1 MPMIDLTVPEGALT
15 EAAIAVLVEELTSAL
30 IEGEGAPDNE
40 YVRAITWAFVDERP
54 AGAIIVGG
62 RHAQKPVYRVVFTVP
77 EGAPGVHGP
86 LMRTNRERLVRRVT
100 KLVLDAE
107 GTPFSPAEAQRV
119 WVQIREIRDGHWGGF
134 GELAT
139 MEDIAT
145 YAGASRHREPTERG
159 ERMRHAFEAS
169 LDAAATPSAVRA

>member
-1 MPMIDLTVPEGALT
+1 MPMIDLTLPEGALT
-15 EAAIAVLVEELTSAL
+15 EAAIAVLVEELTTAL

-40 YVRAITWAFVDERP
+40 YVRAITLAFVDERP
-54 AGAIIVGG
+54 ASAIKVGG
-62 RHAQKPVYRVVFTVP
+62 RDAEKPVYRVVFTVP

-86 LMRTNRERLVRRVT
+86 LMQANRERLVRRVT

-107 GTPFSPAEAQRV
+107 GTPFTPAEAQRV
-119 WVQIREIRDGHWGGF
+119 WVQMREIRDGHWGGF

-145 YAGASRHREPTERG
+145 YAGASRYRELTERG
-159 ERMRHAFEAS
+159 DRMRRAFEAS
-169 LDAAATPSAVRA
+169 LETPPAPPALRA